1 MFKCTQKDFSL
12 AAVIDSG
19 QVFRLRH
26 LAEGCYL
33 ALSDS
38 HGVVIR
44 QEGEHLL
51 FYCPEE
57 EFHSFWYDYF
67 DLKRDYGKIAA
78 SIDPDDAFLTA
89 ALAYGQG
96 LRVLKQ
102 DLWEMIV
109 SFLISQ
115 NNNISRIR
123 NSIEAMCVRFGE
135 EITVEWPEAGSLPP
149 GFSFPRL
156 YAFPTPEALC
166 SGGIEGLSG
175 LGLGYR
181 DKYILR
187 MAQRCCGEEGRA
199 WLRQLKQCDYPGA
212 VSLLLQEFGIGRKVA
227 DCICLFALHHVDA
240 FPVDTHIR
248 QILDA
253 CYPDGFPF
261 ERYEGYAGIL
271 QQYMFYYKLS
281 LPRKQALDTAETN
294 TKEPD
299 AAE

>member
-1 MFKCTQKDFSL
+1 MFKCTQKNFSL

-26 LAEGCYL
+26 LAKGCYL
-33 ALSDS
+33 ALSGS

-51 FYCPEE
+51 FYCMEE
-57 EFHSFWYDYF
+57 EFRSFWYEYF
-67 DLKRDYGKIAA
+67 DLERDYGKIAA
-78 SIDPDDAFLTA
+78 SIDPEDAFLTA
-89 ALAYGQG
+89 AFAYGQG

-135 EITVEWPEAGSLPP
+135 EITVEWPEAGALPSD
-149 GFSFPRL
+149 FSFPRL
-156 YAFPTPEALC
+156 YAFPAPEALC
-166 SGGIEGLSG
+166 SGGLEGLSG

-181 DKYILR
+181 DKYILK

-199 WLRQLKQCDYPGA
+199 WLRKLEQCDYPGA

-227 DCICLFALHHVDA
+227 DCICLFSLHHVDA
-240 FPVDTHIR
+240 FPVDAHIR
-248 QILDA
+248 QILDV
-253 CYPDGFPF
+253 CYPEGFPF

-271 QQYMFYYKLS
+271 QQFMFYYKLS
-281 LPRKQALDTAETN
+281 LPRKWEADVN
-294 TKEPD
+294 P
-299 AAE
+299 